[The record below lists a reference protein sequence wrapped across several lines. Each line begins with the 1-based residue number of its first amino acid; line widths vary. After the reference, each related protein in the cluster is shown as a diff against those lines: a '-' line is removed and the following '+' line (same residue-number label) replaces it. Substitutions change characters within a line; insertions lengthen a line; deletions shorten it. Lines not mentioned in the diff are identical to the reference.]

1 MESEWLTRKCSFAH
15 SRNTARNK
23 LSGAFAAH
31 FHNDHV
37 TVPVRSFRYGVRQ
50 PVRSTTGDNVMKSL
64 LLTVSLLALATTAA
78 SAADMPARPYTKA
91 PPPVVSPAYNW
102 SGFYI
107 GAMGGY
113 AWAADGSDGS
123 GGFGGGTIG
132 YNFQFPGSQFV
143 FGIEVDAA
151 GSGFK
156 DSFTEDV
163 GGIVFTTESKINAFG
178 SVTGRAGFA
187 MDALLIYAKGGYA
200 WANSKVSLSALGTT
214 FSDSQTH
221 DGYTV
226 GGGLE
231 YLFTPN
237 WSVKGEYMYTSLGG
251 ETYNLGGL
259 PLESSNIDFHS
270 IKVGV
275 NYHFR

>member
-1 MESEWLTRKCSFAH
+1 
-15 SRNTARNK
+15 
-23 LSGAFAAH
+23 
-31 FHNDHV
+31 
-37 TVPVRSFRYGVRQ
+37 
-50 PVRSTTGDNVMKSL
+50 MKRL
-64 LLTVSLLALATTAA
+64 LLAGAAILSAATAA
-78 SAADMPARPYTKA
+78 SAADLRARPYTKGPA
-91 PPPVVSPAYNW
+91 PAVVSPAYNW

-113 AWAADGSDGS
+113 GSETDAGS

-132 YNFQFPGSQFV
+132 YNWQFPGSQFV

-151 GSGFK
+151 GASIK
-156 DSFTEDV
+156 DSLTLDDG
-163 GGIVFTTESKINAFG
+163 GGIVATEELKINSFG

-187 MDALLIYAKGGYA
+187 LDAALIYAKGGFA
-200 WANSKVSLSALGTT
+200 WANRKDSVSIPALGVA

-221 DGYTV
+221 TGFTI

-237 WSVKGEYMYTSLGG
+237 WSAKGEYMYTSLGG
-251 ETYNLGGL
+251 KTYNLGGDL
-259 PLESSNIDFHS
+259 FDSGNIDLHTF
-270 IKVGV
+270 KVGV

>member
-1 MESEWLTRKCSFAH
+1 MF
-15 SRNTARNK
+15 N
-23 LSGAFAAH
+23 
-31 FHNDHV
+31 
-37 TVPVRSFRYGVRQ
+37 FRGQ
-50 PVRSTTGDNVMKSL
+50 QMKRL
-64 LLTVSLLALATTAA
+64 LLAGVALSVATAA
-78 SAADMPARPYTKA
+78 SAADMQARPYTKA
-91 PPPVVSPAYNW
+91 PPAAVVAAYNW

-113 AWAADGSDGS
+113 GWDSGNSS

-132 YNFQFPGSQFV
+132 YNWQFPGSQFV

-151 GSGFK
+151 GAGIK
-156 DSFTEDV
+156 DSLTADIG
-163 GGIVFTTESKINAFG
+163 GGILATEELKINSFG

-187 MDALLIYAKGGYA
+187 MDAALIYAKGGFA
-200 WANSKVSLSALGTT
+200 WANRKDSISAFGMT

-221 DGYTV
+221 TGYTL

-237 WSVKGEYMYTSLGG
+237 WSAKGEYMYTSLGSK
-251 ETYNLGGL
+251 TYNLGGDL
-259 PLESSNIDFHS
+259 FDSGTIDFHT